1 MRNFTIVSL
10 LIFLLTGINSYA
22 QSWSLN
28 VPNCNPINVLLIDSI
43 TYGKV
48 DGRFT
53 ESMWR
58 DGKVFSNRE
67 PSYGEELTL
76 NEEELCYQYATMEED
91 GVEAVI
97 TGNGLFAILKPLE
110 NGGYIY
116 VDGIVGE
123 SNTEQ
128 MLFDENGL
136 FKAMYI
142 DGIGSLCAFYTEES
156 LILYDETGNIFSI
169 IPFADLMS
177 EIDDIEQRVITRATV
192 LTRNPI
198 YRTLKLCS
206 TISDFIK
213 KPIKAPAKALLQYI
227 LSQEAGRYGDLINDF
242 VDLVIDPLDILS
254 WLQLLERM
262 QEFFFFGNTSLKT
275 LPAEEKSLTN
285 YDLSCEVIAPSESVP
300 LFNQPNIHI
309 NNCTHTLKKTLRPA
323 SIISTD
329 SNQQKEKQNSSNG
342 IETFYFN
349 IKDLEA
355 LYYYEPSL
363 TININAQLITA
374 LPIFNSLNLS
384 ANNPLVLPNEA
395 PCAIYGEELDFT
407 TGGVSSNVIK
417 VENVENTSAD
427 VICSFS
433 ECPEGATCQ
442 ILVSPIGS
450 ELTMIF
456 NGEPNKNQQTVKVSG
471 LTPMTDYS
479 VESRIMYKDIPYW
492 SSSNVCFKT
501 TGPSG
506 GVISIDYD
514 NVTTN
519 SAVVTCKFT
528 GMGTGTECG
537 IIVESEDGQSQTIT
551 ANNTEE
557 EQDITIS
564 GLEPGTKYTCY
575 GFVKLTHSN
584 GTYYHQESNG
594 LSFTTK
600 IPSISGTWNVVET
613 YSTRPF
619 PGAEWET
626 KTREYTLHL
635 NSDGSVNVDGLG
647 YDYIGGGWSYGSN
660 GRFGATCHV
669 IATQTQNSWDRY
681 EGVVDDI
688 KNPQKI
694 TGTRYVGNMNQVTNV
709 EDAAGSIVMTR

>member
-1 MRNFTIVSL
+1 MRNLTFLSVM
-10 LIFLLTGINSYA
+10 IFLLIGIKSFA

-28 VPNCNPINVLLIDSI
+28 VPDRNSINVMLVDSI
-43 TYGKV
+43 TYGSV
-48 DGRFT
+48 EGRFT
-53 ESMWR
+53 ESIWR
-58 DGKVFSNRE
+58 DGKVFSNRT

-91 GVEAVI
+91 GVDAVV

-123 SNTEQ
+123 TNTEQ

-136 FKAMYI
+136 FKAIYI

-156 LILYDETGNIFSI
+156 LILYDEIGNIFSI
-169 IPFADLMS
+169 IPFKDLMS
-177 EIDDIEQRVITRATV
+177 ETDDIEQRVISRATV
-192 LTRNPI
+192 ITRNPI
-198 YRTLKLCS
+198 YKTLKLRS
-206 TISDFIK
+206 TIKDFIK
-213 KPIKAPAKALLQYI
+213 KPIKSTTKALLQYI
-227 LSQEAGRYGDLINDF
+227 LSQEAGRYGDMINDF
-242 VDLVIDPLDILS
+242 VDLVIDNTDILS
-254 WLQLLERM
+254 WLQSLERM
-262 QEFFFFGNTSLKT
+262 QEIFFFGNTSLKT
-275 LPAEEKSLTN
+275 LPAKERSLTN
-285 YDLSCEVIAPSESVP
+285 YDLSCEVIASSESVP

-309 NNCTHTLKKTLRPA
+309 NNCTHTLKMTLRPS
-323 SIISTD
+323 SIISND
-329 SNQQKEKQNSSNG
+329 SKQQKEKQISSAG
-342 IETFYFN
+342 TETFSFN
-349 IKDLEA
+349 VMDLEA

-363 TININAQLITA
+363 TINVNAQIITE
-374 LPIFNSLNLS
+374 LPIFNFLIISPTI
-384 ANNPLVLPNEA
+384 PLILPFDVS
-395 PCAIYGEELDFT
+395 CTIYGEELDFA
-407 TGGVSSNVIK
+407 TGGVNSNVIS
-417 VENVENTSAD
+417 VENVEITSAD

-433 ECPEGATCQ
+433 ECPEGAICQ
-442 ILVSPIGS
+442 ILVTSIGS
-450 ELTMIF
+450 DLTMIF
-456 NGEPNKNQQTVKVSG
+456 NGEPNKDQQTVKVSG
-471 LTPMTDYS
+471 LTPLTDYS

-528 GMGTGTECG
+528 GVGAGVECG
-537 IIVESEDGQSQTIT
+537 IIVEGEDGQSQTIA

-600 IPSISGTWNVVET
+600 IPGISGTWNVVET

-635 NSDGSVNVDGLG
+635 NTDGSVNVEGLG
-647 YDYIGGGWSYGSN
+647 YDYIGGSWGYGN

-709 EDAAGSIVMTR
+709 ENAAGSIVMTR